1 MSRAVVERL
10 QEQFGDRILA
20 TSAFRGDEEVV
31 VAAGDWLEVAL
42 FLKTDPD
49 LRMDHFGDI
58 TAVDYP
64 EREPDLPRFDV
75 LLLMRSL
82 QKKHRIRVRTRVGED
97 GEVDSLTGVWGGA
110 NWAEREVFDM
120 FGIRF
125 RNHPDL
131 RRILLYDEF
140 EGYPLRKDY
149 PIDRAQP
156 LVEYRQVPG
165 IHKLPPFGVEEGQPW
180 GRINWE
186 ERLEGRDRQVSPAIG
201 LQTGQRRQLS
211 DSDAHLD
218 VDQRPPPT
226 AFGPRKDA
234 PKNGRGEEA

>member
-10 QEQFGDRILA
+10 EEQFGDRILG
-20 TSAFRGDEEVV
+20 TSNFRGDDEVRV
-31 VAAGDWLEVAL
+31 DPKDWLEVAI
-42 FLKTDPD
+42 FLKKDPD
-49 LRMDHFGDI
+49 LRMDHFVDL

-64 EREPDLPRFDV
+64 EREPELPRFDV
-75 LLLMRSL
+75 VLHMRSL
-82 QKKHRIRVRTRVGED
+82 QKKHRIRVRTRVGD
-97 GEVDSLTGVWGGA
+97 EVDSIVGVWEGA

-125 RNHPDL
+125 RGHPDL

-140 EGYPLRKDY
+140 VGHPLRKDY

-156 LVEYRQVPG
+156 LVAYRDVPG
-165 IHKLPPFGVEEGQPW
+165 IHKLPPFGLEEGQPW
-180 GRINWE
+180 GRIQWE

-211 DSDAHLD
+211 DSDAFND
-218 VDQRPPPT
+218 AGQQPPET
-226 AFGPRKDA
+226 ARSSDS
-234 PKNGRGEEA
+234 